1 MGDFFMEK
9 KESVNAVARVR
20 KAFAEAGVPQTLLD
34 IQTKS
39 GLKASEASMALCYLR
54 NYKFVT
60 RELIPNPVGK
70 GRKEVWIYS
79 YFPQKITASQT
90 GV

>member
-1 MGDFFMEK
+1 MEQK
-9 KESVNAVARVR
+9 QSVNAVTRVR
-20 KAFAEAGVPQTLLD
+20 KAFAEAGVPQTLLE

-54 NYKFVT
+54 NYRFVT

-70 GRKEVWIYS
+70 GRAQVWQYT
-79 YFPQKITASQT
+79 YFPTKAKAEDAN
-90 GV
+90 